1 MRLRERL
8 RECRL
13 AVYWS
18 VGAKEAYSKLREE
31 SAMRVRDLSGTV
43 RTARLSRNSA
53 SSSYGQAVLMVDG
66 EAHGWFDVAG
76 WSIVQ
81 ATDRDRSKLE
91 QAGYHLQDESEERE
105 D

>member
-1 MRLRERL
+1 
-8 RECRL
+8 
-13 AVYWS
+13 
-18 VGAKEAYSKLREE
+18 
-31 SAMRVRDLSGTV
+31 
-43 RTARLSRNSA
+43 
-53 SSSYGQAVLMVDG
+53 MVDG

>member
-81 ATDRDRSKLE
+81 ASKKEREGLKS
-91 QAGYHLQDESEERE
+91 AGFFMQDEQEEG
-105 D
+105 